1 MDSVPMT
8 APTSVGIPASIILR
22 CRDGHLKQSK
32 ARRGISRFA
41 VSSAAKSRRF
51 IIKAMKSKLQKQEE
65 LKKGRELLAGSNTV
79 VFTDFTKV
87 SAENLRK
94 LRSELKKGGANF
106 LVIKKRLLNI
116 LLKEKGI
123 DFDVK
128 QFKLSVG
135 TLFSE
140 ADAEKVS
147 GPVYKFFAA
156 LEVPEGGAK
165 DLWVQ
170 HILGGYDLKN
180 KTAVDASQ
188 IIFIGKLPP
197 REVLLAQLL
206 GMLASPI
213 KSLLYVLDQKAKR
226 S

>member
-1 MDSVPMT
+1 
-8 APTSVGIPASIILR
+8 
-22 CRDGHLKQSK
+22 
-32 ARRGISRFA
+32 
-41 VSSAAKSRRF
+41 
-51 IIKAMKSKLQKQEE
+51 MKSKLQKQEE

>member
-1 MDSVPMT
+1 
-8 APTSVGIPASIILR
+8 
-22 CRDGHLKQSK
+22 
-32 ARRGISRFA
+32 
-41 VSSAAKSRRF
+41 
-51 IIKAMKSKLQKQEE
+51 MKSKTQKQEE
-65 LKKGRELLAGSNTV
+65 LKKGKELLGKSSV
-79 VFTDFTKV
+79 IVFTDFTKV

-94 LRSELKKGGANF
+94 LRSELKKSGANF

-140 ADAEKVS
+140 SDAEKIS
-147 GPVYKFFAA
+147 GPVYKFFSA

-165 DLWVQ
+165 DSWVK

-180 KTAVDASQ
+180 KTAIDALQ
-188 IIFIGKLPP
+188 IVFIGKLPP

-206 GMLASPI
+206 GMLAAPI
-213 KSLLYVLDQKAKR
+213 RSFMYILDQKAK
-226 S
+226 SVAK